1 MKSIL
6 AILLVHLMLGS
17 SLLPGF
23 GIDQSARWVELVN
36 HYQQHRQTDAS
47 LGFLSFLMMHYDASS
62 DHQKHPDPGHN
73 HHNLPVAGQS
83 LSISTPT
90 PLRLDLTV
98 VSFPI
103 VHVARAT
110 FFCKAD
116 LYAFTAVRPLINPP
130 RA

>member
-23 GIDQSARWVELVN
+23 GIDQSARWVELAN
-36 HYQQHRQTDAS
+36 HYQQHRQMDGS
-47 LGFLSFLMMHYDASS
+47 LSFFSFLMMHYDASS
-62 DHQKHPDPGHN
+62 DHQKHPGHN

-90 PLRLDLTV
+90 PLRLDLTP
-98 VSFPI
+98 VSLSVI
-103 VHVARAT
+103 HVAKAT
-110 FFCKAD
+110 FFRKAD
-116 LYAFTAVRPLINPP
+116 LYAFTAVRSLINPP
-130 RA
+130 RQ

>member
-23 GIDQSARWVELVN
+23 GIDQSARWVELAK

-47 LGFLSFLMMHYDASS
+47 LSFFSFLMLHYDASS
-62 DHQKHPDPGHN
+62 DHQKHPGHN
-73 HHNLPVAGQS
+73 HHNLPIAGHS

-90 PLRLDLTV
+90 PLQLDLTPSSSSV
-98 VSFPI
+98 I
-103 VHVARAT
+103 YVAKTT
-110 FFCKAD
+110 FFRKAD
-116 LYAFTAVRPLINPP
+116 LYAFTAIRALINPP
-130 RA
+130 QQ

>member
-23 GIDQSARWVELVN
+23 GIDQSVKWVELAN
-36 HYQQHRQTDAS
+36 HYQQHRQTDNA
-47 LGFLSFLMMHYDASS
+47 LGFFSFLMMHYDASS
-62 DHQKHPDPGHN
+62 DHQKHPSHN

-90 PLRLDLTV
+90 PLRLDLTS
-98 VSFPI
+98 VSLS
-103 VHVARAT
+103 VLHVA
-110 FFCKAD
+110 KA
-116 LYAFTAVRPLINPP
+116 
-130 RA
+130 